1 MIAATF
7 ASVRRV
13 WAATSPRCT
22 YSPVAGSTGPCP
34 ETWTNGPLRTPCGK
48 ACAGAGAAVVRTA
61 VLVIIS
67 PRSEIGGDHVQDAE
81 LLVDHESGRPLVEQG
96 ARVGDAEGDHVPGMQ
111 RVGLLLCDRV
121 QVGVLVVQ
129 PGHLPAGQRLR
140 RPPGG
145 VVLESGL
152 PPRNRQVRVARHVPA
167 AGGRQRK

>member
-34 ETWTNGPLRTPCGK
+34 ETWTNGPVRTPCGN
-48 ACAGAGAAVVRTA
+48 AWAGAGAAEVRTA

-67 PRSEIGGDHVQDAE
+67 PRSEIGGHHVQDAE
-81 LLVDHESGRPLVEQG
+81 LVVDHDGGAPLVEERAG
-96 ARVGDAEGDHVPGMQ
+96 VGDADGDHVPGLR
-111 RVGLLLCDRV
+111 RVGLRLGDGL

-129 PGHLPAGQRLR
+129 PGHLPAGQRLH
-140 RPPGG
+140 RPPGA
-145 VVLESGL
+145 VVLETA
-152 PPRNRQVRVARHVPA
+152 PAQRNRQVDVEGH
-167 AGGRQRK
+167 